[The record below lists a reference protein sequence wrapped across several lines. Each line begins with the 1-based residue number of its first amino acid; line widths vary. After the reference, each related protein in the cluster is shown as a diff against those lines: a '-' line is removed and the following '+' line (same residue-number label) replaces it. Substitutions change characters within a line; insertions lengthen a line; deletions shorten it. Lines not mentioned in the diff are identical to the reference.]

1 MADWVPAPFNLGSLL
16 YVGFFGGPLAVGLIA
31 WIQARRL
38 RLGASVQRLLWVLT
52 LAGVAGVGA
61 TVLAVSSVESFA
73 DLGTNL
79 LFRRANNLW
88 GLLGWMTVDRLLGGA
103 DRRYAVRDTND
114 AEPRSSLWMPGL
126 AAVFLLGTAQQ
137 LVLRFA
143 LVPSLPMEAG
153 P

>member
-16 YVGFFGGPLAVGLIA
+16 YVGFFGGPLALGAIA

-38 RLGASVQRLLWVLT
+38 RLPAPVQRLLWVLCLT
-52 LAGVAGVGA
+52 GIAGVGA
-61 TVLAVSSVESFA
+61 TVLVVDSVEAFSEIR
-73 DLGTNL
+73 TNL

-88 GLLGWMTVDRLLGGA
+88 GLLGWMTVERLLGGA
-103 DRRYAVRDTND
+103 DRRYAVRDTHD
-114 AEPRSSLWMPGL
+114 EEPRSSLWVPGL

-137 LVLRFA
+137 LLLRFV
-143 LVPSLPMEAG
+143 LSPWLPLDGA